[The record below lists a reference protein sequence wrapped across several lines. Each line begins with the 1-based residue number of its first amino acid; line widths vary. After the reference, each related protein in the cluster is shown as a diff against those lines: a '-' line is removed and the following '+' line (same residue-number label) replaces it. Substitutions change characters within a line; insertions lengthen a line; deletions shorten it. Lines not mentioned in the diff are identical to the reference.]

1 MQEVHFVMQGKGG
14 VGKTFVASLLA
25 QYLRKKSDSVHCF
38 DTDPQNPIF
47 TQYASLNAKHINIL
61 NSDDSLNTRPFD
73 DLVEELIFED
83 GIGVVD
89 NGSATFSPL
98 MNYMAE
104 NQVTDAF
111 AEENVQLVFH
121 VPLDGGQALPECVK
135 GLGKILEKNPNSC
148 VVVWLNEH
156 NGLIELKGKSF
167 TEFNVYQKH
176 EQQILGIV
184 KIEAL
189 AADTYGKDI
198 TAMTEANLTFD
209 EIKLSPDFRYAE
221 KRRLNMLKESI
232 FNQLENISFTDLV

>member
-1 MQEVHFVMQGKGG
+1 
-14 VGKTFVASLLA
+14 
-25 QYLRKKSDSVHCF
+25 
-38 DTDPQNPIF
+38 
-47 TQYASLNAKHINIL
+47 
-61 NSDDSLNTRPFD
+61 
-73 DLVEELIFED
+73 
-83 GIGVVD
+83 
-89 NGSATFSPL
+89 

-111 AEENVQLVFH
+111 TEENVQLVFH
-121 VPLDGGQALPECVK
+121 IPLDGGQALPECLK

-156 NGLIELKGKSF
+156 NGLIELKGKKF
-167 TEFNVYQKH
+167 EEFNVYQKH
-176 EQQILGIV
+176 EHQILGMV

-209 EIKLSPDFRYAE
+209 EVNVASEFRYAE